1 VTYIEFWDIFLF
13 LICMV
18 SLDVGRLNSVDSLK
32 HRMIYMLIK
41 TESFIPSDEL
51 LHFSKQNY

>member
-1 VTYIEFWDIFLF
+1 
-13 LICMV
+13 
-18 SLDVGRLNSVDSLK
+18 
-32 HRMIYMLIK
+32 MLIK